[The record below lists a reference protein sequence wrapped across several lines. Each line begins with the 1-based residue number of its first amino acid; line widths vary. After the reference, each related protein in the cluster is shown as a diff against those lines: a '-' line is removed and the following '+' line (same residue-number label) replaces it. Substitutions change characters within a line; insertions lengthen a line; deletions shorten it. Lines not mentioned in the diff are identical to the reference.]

1 MSAFVWA
8 LIAGPIGGLALEAI
22 GIMGT
27 ARKVATAGSATLGLV
42 TLIERVKGKLDASE
56 QKEAEAAIQEARQV
70 QE

>member
-8 LIAGPIGGLALEAI
+8 LIVGPIGGLALEAI

-27 ARKVATAGSATLGLV
+27 ARKVATAGSTTLRLV